1 MALQINVLMETDYFL
16 EFLLQ
21 DYNFVSE
28 KELVFYPQ
36 TILRNQFDSLTSLLQ
51 IVMKVKLNTR

>member
-1 MALQINVLMETDYFL
+1 METDYFL

-36 TILRNQFDSLTSLLQ
+36 NIFRNQFDSLTSLSQ
-51 IVMKVKLNTR
+51 IVM